1 MNSLLRS
8 LLPQLHKQIEQ
19 QTTELKTKENEPL
32 PPLECPM
39 LIQWITIRAIGK
51 RDRAQQEIMHLLLQ
65 EKMCHSNFVYVNLHL
80 DKYDVRTLK
89 P

>member
-39 LIQWITIRAIGK
+39 LIQWNTIRAIGE

-65 EKMCHSNFVYVNLHL
+65 EKMCHSDLSMSMSTWVNMM
-80 DKYDVRTLK
+80 YSG
-89 P
+89 